1 MLYLR
6 SFTLTFYYKALNE
19 QKWIYEIPHSVRN
32 DSSHSV
38 WYRVEEGAASP
49 PPLQPPLPLKLP
61 VIPNEERNLARRF
74 HPR

>member
-1 MLYLR
+1 MVKVERRNTKSALYNYYDYPMMYLK

-38 WYRVEEGAASP
+38 V
-49 PPLQPPLPLKLP
+49 
-61 VIPNEERNLARRF
+61 
-74 HPR
+74 